1 MKGTTKP
8 KIHVVIKDVTKVTD
22 YKGKK
27 YKYTLVTNPLVLITV
42 PLCIENGDIEWAM
55 IKLFSKAH
63 TGNLARSIRDK
74 YNSSKEYNTN
84 QLEELT
90 KKLHELNKKI
100 YMDNPWSK
108 NNYQDEKVLLE
119 KFISYCQDALN
130 RSFGV
135 KEFDFRLDVIKSF
148 GWTTI
153 KEKSQNIM
161 GLYGNDNLEV
171 AYKQQ
176 YKNKKSPLLTYKHRN
191 KPYGVTNR
199 FERNML
205 EFIDI
210 VSNDLPSYKKT
221 KRIKVKAVKHNLRF
235 QTTRQMERDIL
246 QDYDDTR
253 LLMWEEACRDMDDYK
268 YSPWSDQYGMDD
280 YYWWLEYHYIDHYAH
295 PVPSE
300 GYYDDRIK
308 GRLAY
313 KPGAFED
320 ARYDEAYDYRD
331 DYDYDYASKWEDDL
345 YAEIVHEFGLNDKL

>member
-74 YNSSKEYNTN
+74 YNSSKKYNTN

-161 GLYGNDNLEV
+161 GLYGKDNLEV

-176 YKNKKSPLLTYKHRN
+176 YKNKKSPLFTYKHRN
-191 KPYGVTNR
+191 KPYGVTSR
-199 FERNML
+199 FERNMF
-205 EFIDI
+205 EFIDVI
-210 VSNDLPSYKKT
+210 SNDLPSYKKT
-221 KRIKVKAVKHNLRF
+221 KRAKVKAAKHNLRF
-235 QTTRQMERDIL
+235 QTKRQMERELI

-253 LLMWEEACRDMDDYK
+253 LLMWEKACREMDEEANYN
-268 YSPWSDQYGMDD
+268 PWDDQYGMDD
-280 YYWWLEYHYIDHYAH
+280 YYWWVTYHREDHYAF
-295 PVPSE
+295 PGPSL
-300 GYYDDRIK
+300 GYYHDRAE
-308 GRLAY
+308 GRQAY
-313 KPGAFED
+313 VSDAFED
-320 ARYDEAYDYRD
+320 ARYNEAYTYHY
-331 DYDYDYASKWEDDL
+331 DYDYVYASKWEDDL
-345 YAEIVHEFGLNDKL
+345 YAELGLNDKL